1 MPDVLNL
8 KNLKT
13 ISGIKLIFCFHWS
26 YKKYAILGYAEKYSW
41 PVSLQIFYLRL
52 VRLINFN
59 TWVPLLHCTCFECNC
74 SLFQMLLFFAC
85 QLVSDLRSNLLK
97 LISNHLWM
105 LGLKLFL
112 SVRLFVTKF
121 SQDWYIS
128 FSDIVHGDSW
138 PWYLVTDNDFLG
150 GKNGSLNLG
159 QMGQNWTQNHVFFCS
174 LVFLPMAYNDNL
186 EQCLTSSGG
195 KIHDKKI

>member
-112 SVRLFVTKF
+112 SVRPFVTKF

-150 GKNGSLNLG
+150 GEKWKPEFGSNGPKLDPKPC
-159 QMGQNWTQNHVFFCS
+159 FFLFIS
-174 LVFLPMAYNDNL
+174 FPSNGI
-186 EQCLTSSGG
+186 QW
-195 KIHDKKI
+195 

>member
-1 MPDVLNL
+1 MLKNTLGQSVCRFFTYDLFDLLILILGFHCCIVLVLNAV
-8 KNLKT
+8 
-13 ISGIKLIFCFHWS
+13 CFKCC
-26 YKKYAILGYAEKYSW
+26 Y
-41 PVSLQIFYLRL
+41 
-52 VRLINFN
+52 
-59 TWVPLLHCTCFECNC
+59 C

-112 SVRLFVTKF
+112 SVRPFVTKF